1 MSLSKF
7 PGFCFISDIT
17 LLLPL
22 SVSQPKCERSE
33 RILSIQGEAAFKMV
47 PSLIHMVTL
56 DSTLNFFYY
65 KYQSVYSLS
74 VISKDHMLT
83 ESI

>member
-1 MSLSKF
+1 
-7 PGFCFISDIT
+7 
-17 LLLPL
+17 
-22 SVSQPKCERSE
+22 
-33 RILSIQGEAAFKMV
+33 MV

-83 ESI
+83 ESIRLFDERVYTQKIPTHMN